1 MSKSLRML
9 LLSILVVAVAA
20 MPSIAA
26 TTTPKKFEWTRGAG
40 NNWWGEAN
48 NWSADVS
55 YVSSDQASYNVK
67 ANSYFPGKVSADV
80 DVYISKDANIVLD
93 ATTSTGALSRIKMIK
108 ILGGAKVSLDIGQY
122 GYFAKMPS
130 IDVTS
135 GELKLTGSVAREIS
149 TSPTWQGKGALT
161 LSLPVTFK
169 NSRLTLSVD
178 NAALTIN
185 DATLLRATNVIVSGS
200 KGKLVLNVSP
210 ETSPSNAAATNTERR
225 TLSIVLKKNAVL
237 ETPGDVTIDTNRT
250 RYKGAVISGDALIKT
265 GAGTLTLTR
274 AADVSGTASYD
285 VGISSTV
292 AQIAVNDGALVLSGT
307 GVVTAV
313 SADHL
318 SIDVAAGKTLT
329 VGARAVNTKAPVQ
342 LTIKGNATIAAAG
355 IGSASSVYNSAGLL
369 SLDRFSVS
377 ADVWEDG
384 TLTFSGTQPVK
395 ELKGAGT
402 VVVSG
407 TNSVL
412 IIDGTSKDVVNF
424 TGSLSATNVGIAK
437 SFAGMPFEKA
447 ASLDMAAVHVYGG
460 ATLSL
465 DVANLPDGMD
475 ATEIYLRS
483 NYNIVTEDALNASTV
498 GDLAISGDITLGT
511 LRVDGSKNGVAGVI
525 LPESND
531 KLTVNSLILHANKT
545 LDESPATYSAVDAIL
560 ISGDGGVFTPKAI
573 SNATSD
579 GGLGSNR
586 SVTVQGATLKL
597 DVNLPEY
604 NSLLLDGGTLQAA
617 NGVIIPGDLTIQAT
631 SLDKNILKVTVT
643 EDNVRLYTG
652 GHNAIN
658 VGANLVLN
666 GNMSFDVTLDDDNQS
681 IGRKYR
687 IIGPR
692 GTEFSK
698 VTSDDTVSMDVT
710 GTIKGSMHIDYDGF
724 GIYGIL
730 DALALQPKLL
740 GSEWTVSKVRDIEF
754 EARISYD
761 IPSGVSPAS
770 MINFVGVSVDI
781 AGTTFSNAGTKRQIV
796 KDNDKDLV
804 YISSLKVNSP
814 DKEIVMVGTLYAD
827 ALETKV
833 TLGWIKEPL
842 SRDWKKYETAGITYN
857 GIDVDSRD
865 FKAGDTITLPKFS
878 NPKEESSDVPAEP
891 GTLSQDVTADPEE
904 IVIEAETP
912 EITAGS
918 GNVVL
923 SIKGIREA
931 VVPNNSA
938 PVLVGNTYVWNN
950 GFDNT
955 TKYEMLFNG
964 NWILMES
971 LDIRIDGVSVN
982 SASVD
987 IEGGSD
993 SITVTIPAAL
1003 FNTTTTVP
1011 IFQDVTI
1018 VGTNN
1023 GHTLTTAPA
1032 SVHIVPDYEER
1043 PVDEGMGDVRY
1054 TTKDLPKSPIIVD
1067 GILDLTGPFSFD
1079 MTVNGSTETPSWFT
1093 WNVNSADGTIAYEV
1107 AEGAEAGT
1115 YEMRV
1120 IAYTAEGGYKYN
1132 FKLTI
1137 TEGFKINNPDEPYGT
1152 IGGLN
1157 YEGRFTAE
1165 NVPAGAVVEW
1175 DFPTNIAWLKS
1186 APSGDVFVVY
1196 GHLPG
1201 HVDDEEAENDPN
1213 EYTYRV
1219 MATVSGDTVSKDWT
1233 ITIEEDTDAEAT
1245 IEYSDFTAGEITPSG
1260 DIESANSSYSV
1271 AIAFVEEYYDTEIE
1285 FLSLPYWLKATPVMG
1300 TNDDGDE
1307 VITGYT
1313 ITYKEGTAVTAGET
1327 GVVRFDDPN
1336 EDGIV
1341 NWNVMF
1347 NETVQPEPGPGPAPQ
1362 SADLKL
1368 TTASSVTLT
1377 LGTAAGATSTLALE
1391 AENALGTVGYTSTV
1405 SPDNGGLRV
1414 SISGSRA
1421 TLTGSTAG
1429 TYTVVFTA
1437 TDDGRAAPNN
1447 TATFT
1452 TTVTVVGGVLPPITS
1467 RDLTLGV
1474 SASSVSMNL
1483 GTQGGNTRT
1492 VTLTTT
1498 NASGDV
1504 TYTSAVTPASG
1515 LTVAISGDVATLTAT
1530 TAGTYTV
1537 TFTATDAAG
1546 RTATAATTVTVTSG
1560 VTPPTPGGSE
1570 DVGQFS
1576 VRASRSVVTVE
1587 PGDVETF
1594 TLSTTNALGTVTYS
1608 SNQVWAT
1615 VSGNT
1620 VTITAPETEG
1630 SYSVTITATD
1640 SGRSTDSNTATATV
1654 TVIVAYDDTV
1664 ASVGSSGGGCDAGFG
1679 AMALALALPLFLRRR
1694 RS

>member
-26 TTTPKKFEWTRGAG
+26 ATTPTKFEWTRGAG

-313 SADHL
+313 SANHL

-402 VVVSG
+402 VLVSG

-698 VTSDDTVSMDVT
+698 VTSDDNVSMDVT

-814 DKEIVMVGTLYAD
+814 DKEIVLVGTLYAD

-918 GNVVL
+918 GNIVL

-938 PVLVGNTYVWNN
+938 PVLVGNTYVWSN

-964 NWILMES
+964 NWILMEN
-971 LDIRIDGVSVN
+971 LDIRIDGVSIN
-982 SASVD
+982 LDSVD
-987 IEGGSD
+987 ISGSD
-993 SITVTIPAAL
+993 PITVTIPAAL

-1043 PVDEGMGDVRY
+1043 PVDEGMGDLRY
-1054 TTKDLPKSPIIVD
+1054 TTKDLPKSPIIVN
-1067 GILDLTGPFSFD
+1067 GISDFAGPFSFD
-1079 MTVNGSTETPSWFT
+1079 LTVNGAPETPSWFT

-1107 AEGAEAGT
+1107 AAGAEAGT
-1115 YEMRV
+1115 YEMRAL
-1120 IAYTAEGGYKYN
+1120 AYSAEGGYIYN
-1132 FKLTI
+1132 FTLTI
-1137 TEGFKINNPDEPYGT
+1137 TEGFKINEPEEPYGSV
-1152 IGGLN
+1152 GGLN
-1157 YEGRFTAE
+1157 YEARFTAE
-1165 NVPAGAVVEW
+1165 NVPEGVSVAW
-1175 DFPTNIAWLKS
+1175 NLSTNLAWLKS

-1196 GHLPG
+1196 GQLPAY
-1201 HVDDEEAENDPN
+1201 VDDEEAENDPN

-1219 MATVSGDTVSKDWT
+1219 MAVVSGDTVSKDWT
-1233 ITIEEDTDAEAT
+1233 ITVEEDTDEVVDHT
-1245 IEYSDFTAGEITPSG
+1245 QFEAGEITFPEG
-1260 DIESANSSYSV
+1260 KDIISADSTYSV
-1271 AIAFVEEYYDTEIE
+1271 SIAFNEENYDTEIE
-1285 FLSLPYWLKATPVMG
+1285 FLSLPYWLKATPV
-1300 TNDDGDE
+1300 TATVDDAE

-1313 ITYKEGTAVTAGET
+1313 ITYNGKAVTAGET
-1327 GVVRFDDPN
+1327 GVVRFEDPASGN
-1336 EDGIV
+1336 IISWPVTFTQTIE
-1341 NWNVMF
+1341 
-1347 NETVQPEPGPGPAPQ
+1347 PEPGPGPAPQ
-1362 SADLKL
+1362 SGDFTL
-1368 TTASSVTLT
+1368 TTSSTVSLT

-1391 AENALGTVGYTSTV
+1391 TANALGEVSYTYTVT
-1405 SPDNGGLRV
+1405 PNNGGLTV

-1429 TYTVVFTA
+1429 TYTVTFTA
-1437 TDDGRAAPNN
+1437 TDAGRPAGSN
-1447 TATFT
+1447 TATFA
-1452 TTVTVVGGVLPPITS
+1452 TTVTVAGGVLPPATS
-1467 RDLTLGV
+1467 GDLTLGL

-1492 VTLTTT
+1492 VTLTTG
-1498 NASGDV
+1498 NADGAVSY
-1504 TYTSAVTPASG
+1504 TYTVTPATG

-1546 RTATAATTVTVTSG
+1546 RTATSATTVTVTSG
-1560 VTPPTPGGSE
+1560 SGDVSQFSITVTPSTVRVSE
-1570 DVGQFS
+1570 DEIVS
-1576 VRASRSVVTVE
+1576 VATVTAVNATGEVEYTTSLSWVTVVDNTVVVDA
-1587 PGDVETF
+1587 PAVDRD
-1594 TLSTTNALGTVTYS
+1594 TTY
-1608 SNQVWAT
+1608 
-1615 VSGNT
+1615 T
-1620 VTITAPETEG
+1620 VTITG
-1630 SYSVTITATD
+1630 TD
-1640 SGRSTDSNTATATV
+1640 SAGNTNTAQL
-1654 TVIVAYDDTV
+1654 TVIVLEGDIIPIV
-1664 ASVGSSGGGCDAGFG
+1664 PGSVGSSGGGCDAGFG